1 MVPLSRV
8 PVLSQFIGYLIFLLI
23 ISELESKHI
32 EVKFNCRSWFCN
44 FQTGFWIVYILSL
57 SFLFFHLE
65 LHGIAETNNILIF
78 MWPVEICFYIDE
90 SARLPP
96 GFRRYSSP
104 FSGKLLILFTSL
116 APSMHLFCVL
126 TFVLWF
132 LQRREVYGAWEQ
144 YLGMEHTDTAPKRAY
159 TVNQVCS
166 FLMKWC
172 CQIFWCL
179 SVAVHHCLG
188 IKMPCFVVLITAS
201 LWELK
206 FLVNMI
212 YHLSICPECAEH
224 VVDHNRNH
232 LSNYSMCIQVTS
244 FLLLHF
250 HAVWLANK

>member
-166 FLMKWC
+166 SYEMVLSNFLMFIRSCSSLFGHKNALLC
-172 CQIFWCL
+172 GLDNCIFMGVEIL
-179 SVAVHHCLG
+179 SEYD
-188 IKMPCFVVLITAS
+188 IS
-201 LWELK
+201 
-206 FLVNMI
+206 
-212 YHLSICPECAEH
+212 
-224 VVDHNRNH
+224 
-232 LSNYSMCIQVTS
+232 S
-244 FLLLHF
+244 FDLP
-250 HAVWLANK
+250 W